1 MTQSEMGRED
11 SIIREW
17 LDCRVTESG
26 ILVAIQRLLPRP
38 LMQRHLLD
46 EWMNH
51 YRFGM
56 RVSTSYVYC
65 DIIILLRHPKFRR
78 GL

>member
-1 MTQSEMGRED
+1 MRPLFVRCSNPSGLWPPFRFRLPVHFMTHSEMGRED
-11 SIIREW
+11 AIIREW

-38 LMQRHLLD
+38 PLQRHLLD

-51 YRFGM
+51 YR
-56 RVSTSYVYC
+56 
-65 DIIILLRHPKFRR
+65 
-78 GL
+78 